1 MIKGVVNPL
10 AGRLIV
16 AVLICSWIAISNH
29 CAFAALST
37 NPESWQGECPFHRK
51 PAKPQAPPSGAQ
63 CCKTLRAVVFAMA
76 KSWARDDAKFS
87 DVDLKFVQPTI
98 FAAARHVLPLL
109 LDTGPPCKSSFVELI
124 RSMRAH
130 APPQLD

>member
-1 MIKGVVNPL
+1 VIKGVVNPL

-16 AVLICSWIAISNH
+16 AALICSWIAISNH
-29 CAFAALST
+29 CAFAAFAEK
-37 NPESWQGECPFHRK
+37 PEAPPSACPFHSQ
-51 PAKPQAPPSGAQ
+51 PAKPKAPSCGTQ

-76 KSWARDDAKFS
+76 KSWTRDDATFSNVDDKFA
-87 DVDLKFVQPTI
+87 QPTI
-98 FAAARHVLPLL
+98 FAAAQHVLPLL

>member
-1 MIKGVVNPL
+1 MIKGVVNAL

-37 NPESWQGECPFHRK
+37 NPESLQGECPFHRQ
-51 PAKPQAPPSGAQ
+51 PAKPQVPPSGTQ

-87 DVDLKFVQPTI
+87 NLDHEFAQPTI
-98 FAAARHVLPLL
+98 FMTAHGVLPLL

>member
-1 MIKGVVNPL
+1 VNGTIRGV
-10 AGRLIV
+10 IV
-16 AVLICSWIAISNH
+16 AIAICSWFAISNH
-29 CAFAALST
+29 CAFAAFAQKLEAPPSA
-37 NPESWQGECPFHRK
+37 CPFHSE
-51 PAKPQAPPSGAQ
+51 PAKPKAPSCGTQ

-76 KSWARDDAKFS
+76 KSWTRDDAKFS
-87 DVDLKFVQPTI
+87 NVDHKFAQPTI
-98 FAAARHVLPLL
+98 FAAAYHVLPLL

>member
-1 MIKGVVNPL
+1 VNGTVRGV
-10 AGRLIV
+10 IV
-16 AVLICSWIAISNH
+16 AIAICSWFAISNH
-29 CAFAALST
+29 CVFAAFAQK
-37 NPESWQGECPFHRK
+37 PEAPPSACPFHSE
-51 PAKPQAPPSGAQ
+51 PAKPKAPSCGTQ
-63 CCKTLRAVVFAMA
+63 CCKTLRAVVFALA

-87 DVDLKFVQPTI
+87 NVDRKFAQPTI
-98 FAAARHVLPLL
+98 FAAAQHVLPLV